1 MIAKETWRMLS
12 LLSILLSSRGK
23 RRQLGTSNFQKFV
36 TAFEK
41 DLLRTGR

>member
-23 RRQLGTSNFQKFV
+23 RRKLGTINFQRFV
-36 TAFEK
+36 TAFEN
-41 DLLRTGR
+41 DLLRTDR